1 MRLFRRKKDVLDD
14 LERLVAGEMS
24 REEAARMALLLTR
37 SEEAQAAVARLKVD
51 VDLIRAAGQE
61 VAATEHMSS
70 NEMAEYIAGEGTAVE
85 RGRREAHLA
94 DCPECRATFVRATA
108 AYSVYEAEVSTHVG
122 FGWNLRRWLR
132 PVLLALVP
140 GACLGLYVL
149 GYFLKPYD
157 PAWVHGITN
166 SPWVQIIGAG
176 SGIYAII
183 VLSRNRY

>member
-1 MRLFRRKKDVLDD
+1 MRLPRRNKEVLDD

-24 REEAARMALLLTR
+24 RDEAARMAVLVTR
-37 SEEAQAAVARLKVD
+37 SEEAQAAVARLKAG

-61 VAATEHMSS
+61 VVVTEHISS
-70 NEMAEYIAGEGTAVE
+70 NELAEYIAGEGSAVE

-94 DCPECRATFVRATA
+94 DCSECRAAFVRAAA
-108 AYSVYEAEVSTHVG
+108 AYSVYEAEVGARAG
-122 FGWNLRRWLR
+122 FGWNLRRWIR
-132 PVLLALVP
+132 PALLALVP
-140 GACLGLYVL
+140 GTCLGLYVL

-183 VLSRNRY
+183 ALSRNRY